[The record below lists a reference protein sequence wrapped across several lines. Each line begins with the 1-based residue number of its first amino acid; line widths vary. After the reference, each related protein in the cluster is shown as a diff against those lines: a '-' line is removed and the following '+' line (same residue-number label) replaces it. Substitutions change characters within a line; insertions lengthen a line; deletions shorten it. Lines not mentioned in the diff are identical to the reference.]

1 MTASRRVI
9 FLLLLCVEAAVLA
22 VLETMFLP
30 LRFDGTLLPKM
41 GDFPFPVMIAVAA
54 VTTPLLVQWAASL
67 SEHVLTAAL
76 PLITWFLT
84 LMVFGYLEPGHA
96 NGSPYLLL
104 QDWRGLLL
112 LAGGA
117 LTGAVAVGA
126 VMARNAANRPGL
138 YETAGT
144 Q

>member
-1 MTASRRVI
+1 
-9 FLLLLCVEAAVLA
+9 
-22 VLETMFLP
+22 
-30 LRFDGTLLPKM
+30 
-41 GDFPFPVMIAVAA
+41 
-54 VTTPLLVQWAASL
+54 
-67 SEHVLTAAL
+67 VLTAAL

-96 NGSPYLLL
+96 AGSPYLLL